1 MVGRKQRSA
10 RTGKIKPMQQT
21 EPKEVCANCPKE
33 GELARLTVQ
42 IESLERR
49 AEDIYECQLRTVERL
64 DRLIPAVA
72 RLEVKAG
79 VWGGIGGLVAALV
92 MAATAVAL
100 KM

>member
-1 MVGRKQRSA
+1 MQLRERK
-10 RTGKIKPMQQT
+10 
-21 EPKEVCANCPKE
+21 EFCANCPKE
-33 GELARLTVQ
+33 GELARLATRL
-42 IESLERR
+42 ESQERR
-49 AEDIYECQLRTVERL
+49 AEDIYECQLRIVDRL